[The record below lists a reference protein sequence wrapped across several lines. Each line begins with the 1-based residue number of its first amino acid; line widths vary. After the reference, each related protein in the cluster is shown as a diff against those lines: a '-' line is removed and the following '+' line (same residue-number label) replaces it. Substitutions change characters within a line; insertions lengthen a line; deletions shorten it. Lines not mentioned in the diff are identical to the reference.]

1 MDFDCKF
8 IMNELNNDNN
18 KIRRKNYLN
27 IFIKFMN
34 MNVFYEQNFVQAKIM
49 LYCLAGKYSGYLI
62 VIMYRILFT

>member
-34 MNVFYEQNFVQAKIM
+34 VFYEQNFVQAKIM

-62 VIMYRILFT
+62 VIMYCILFT